1 MQENQR
7 SNEIVK
13 LLKWIENNHN
23 IWLEICQ
30 EEGLPAGRCRE
41 LIEEMEQE
49 GFWLLI
55 PVIVERNM
63 PNIEVDR
70 AMTRFVYRKIRK
82 AWEEKRDEEIVDE
95 IKEALKGVKK

>member
-1 MQENQR
+1 M
-7 SNEIVK
+7 
-13 LLKWIENNHN
+13 
-23 IWLEICQ
+23 EICQ

-95 IKEALKGVKK
+95 IKEVLRRG

>member
-55 PVIVERNM
+55 LVIVERNM

-95 IKEALKGVKK
+95 IKEVLRRG